1 MMCTGNDGRHDEVL
15 ALQLLKRKEKG
26 TRIIVDLVFLCS
38 ATGKK
43 SPPAELRHQQWHKPT
58 AMQLVRSLR

>member
-1 MMCTGNDGRHDEVL
+1 MYTGNDGRHDEVL

-26 TRIIVDLVFLCS
+26 TLIIVDLVFLCS

-43 SPPAELRHQQWHKPT
+43 GNPS
-58 AMQLVRSLR
+58 